1 MSSQVFTADITN
13 AEQPDVAECLQQLL
27 TADPSSEVYKHCT
40 VMPTSGLDVALIPD
54 GEITTLQIESGT
66 SVDFDF
72 FDFVFQALQAADA
85 EYTVVNLF
93 DSSTGSSHTFD
104 TSLDLDIEFDD
115 KTIAFLGELEEE
127 LDEFVEI
134 LEDATIQQA
143 VDSSTEL
150 VVTGDNVDPAELELA
165 QKLKL
170 LIITEEHFWEC
181 MNQF

>member
-1 MSSQVFTADITN
+1 MSSQVFTAEITN
-13 AEQPDVAECLQQLL
+13 AEQPEVAACLQQLI
-27 TADPSSEVYKHCT
+27 TADPSAEVYKHCA

-54 GEITTLQIESGT
+54 DEITTLQIEADT
-66 SVDFDF
+66 SVDFEF
-72 FDFVFQALQAADA
+72 FEFVFQALQAANV

-127 LDEFVEI
+127 LDEFTGI

-143 VDSSTEL
+143 IDSSTEL
-150 VVTGDNVDPAELELA
+150 VVTGENVDPAQLALA
-165 QKLKL
+165 QKLNL
-170 LIITEEHFWEC
+170 LVITEGHFWEC
-181 MNQF
+181 INQF